1 MLNIAGIEVTAVDW
15 FACEVFG
22 VGETYWIDECGC
34 AAGEKERR
42 RMRGLEMRGTERI
55 GDERRGEKTI

>member
-1 MLNIAGIEVTAVDW
+1 MLNIAGIEVTAVDR

-34 AAGEKERR
+34 AAGGEERR
-42 RMRGLEMRGTERI
+42 RMR
-55 GDERRGEKTI
+55 RR